1 MFNHLS
7 MTWQNRLEIAFFTGL
22 STLAIIAWAW
32 FLRFPW
38 DYAFK
43 AIVIFQVLAYFYIN
57 WVKFQ
62 ASKVNGAS
70 GWSFLVFFG
79 FQAIFVAIMS
89 ISRGVIW
96 LLHLR
101 H

>member
-32 FLRFPW
+32 SLQFPW

-57 WVKFQ
+57 
-62 ASKVNGAS
+62 
-70 GWSFLVFFG
+70 
-79 FQAIFVAIMS
+79 
-89 ISRGVIW
+89 
-96 LLHLR
+96 
-101 H
+101 